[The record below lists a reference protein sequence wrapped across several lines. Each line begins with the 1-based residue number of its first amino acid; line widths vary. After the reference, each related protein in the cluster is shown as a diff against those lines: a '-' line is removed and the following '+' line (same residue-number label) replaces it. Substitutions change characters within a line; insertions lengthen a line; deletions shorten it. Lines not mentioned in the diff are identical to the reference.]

1 MYGKYL
7 YKEMCIKIIIKKFLK
22 PDKKKVL
29 LCAINVCY
37 NSQFS
42 IRRKKRY
49 IIM

>member
-7 YKEMCIKIIIKKFLK
+7 YEEIFLQISIKKFFK

-37 NSQFS
+37 NRQFS
-42 IRRKKRY
+42 IRRKKKH